1 MNSFNKN
8 NAANDSILSGKEFEM
23 MINNRKQ
30 DISKETIRETKN
42 EEQAKSENDFINS
55 ILAGDDDGDG
65 DGDDYGDNDSSND
78 GESLDGDGESL
89 DGDGD
94 NGAESDIDINQLV
107 KTLQKTIKHTN
118 TNQDLNITKLKQHI

>member
-1 MNSFNKN
+1 MSSSNKN

-30 DISKETIRETKN
+30 DISKETVKETKN

-65 DGDDYGDNDSSND
+65 
-78 GESLDGDGESL
+78 ESLDGDGESL
-89 DGDGD
+89 DGDSD
-94 NGAESDIDINQLV
+94 NGAESNIDINQLV